1 MAPARTWLGLA
12 RCSTSASAA
21 GRPAAGYVDAVRAEE
36 PDPGQPAPAADAAT
50 AGGSAAL
57 SYEQARDQL
66 IEVVRQLEAGG
77 LTLEQ
82 SLDLWERGERLAAI
96 CEQWLEGARA
106 RLAAAARPPD
116 ATAD

>member
-1 MAPARTWLGLA
+1 MQPRT
-12 RCSTSASAA
+12 
-21 GRPAAGYVDAVRAEE
+21 
-36 PDPGQPAPAADAAT
+36 
-50 AGGSAAL
+50 GSAAL

-66 IEVVRQLEAGG
+66 TEVVRQLEAGG

-106 RLAAAARPPD
+106 RLEAAAAARPPD
-116 ATAD
+116 AAGS